1 MATLENRLYLDSE
14 GNPTEQT
21 PTSPIENIASQNL
34 ANEGYVPVSTSNINA
49 GTLAEEP
56 EIDYQTYQES
66 APFNASNIDYTP
78 VAPLGETQQQ
88 ANTMSTELQNLY
100 DQTLGESAYR
110 AEQEEAQGIAGL
122 TATQRDLEA
131 QLKGLIN
138 EAKAIPL
145 QLQEEST
152 GRGITAGG
160 LAPIEASKLRQN
172 AIKALTVNSLL
183 EASRGNLATALDL
196 VDRAVAQKYDPIK
209 EKIAVKIKN
218 LELIRNSEAY
228 TQDER
233 RQAQRQIDIQNAQ
246 LKRVADEEKA
256 ETDKMNI
263 ALEAAK
269 FGVDALTLN
278 KIRNAK
284 DAVEATQ
291 IAQEAGVYASAGEQ
305 FTLSPGQARYDAQ
318 GNLIAQAGDNFTLSP
333 GQTRF
338 DAQGNIMASVI
349 KPDENPL
356 DELLSPNELALFNA
370 PAGSTMRDVM
380 GLIPKTELT
389 GTQKFAEEIKLGQQF
404 EGLVGES
411 RAAATA
417 VGNINASL
425 DIAEKAMGEGK
436 SINAASQG
444 VLVAF
449 QKLLDPTS
457 VVRESEYARSGN
469 GQSLWDRMQGT
480 WQKINQGGAGVTM
493 EELENFVE
501 TANVFLKG
509 YENTALKH
517 AKRMQVIS
525 ERQGLDLN
533 SILTED
539 MVNLINKSHGY
550 KTVDDFLLEATNEQ
564 LDAADALRQTF
575 PDLTDDDLL
584 ELINE
589 QLSFNKVGGD
599 TNQALPEEVAKAE
612 PGEKGGQCGRFV
624 NKATGLGLGDSYQS
638 KMAKMDSSITEPEPG
653 MVFVMPYGSTGH
665 TGFIVAV
672 NWEKGTVTVKDSNYS
687 LDEKVKVHEIPINKI
702 TGLRRTN
709 NLA

>member
-1 MATLENRLYLDSE
+1 MATLENRLYLDPE

-21 PTSPIENIASQNL
+21 PTSPIENIASQDL
-34 ANEGYVPVSTSNINA
+34 ANEGYVPASTSSINA
-49 GTLAEEP
+49 GTLSDQP
-56 EIDYQTYQES
+56 EINYQPYQES

-78 VAPLGETQQQ
+78 IVPMGETQQR
-88 ANTMSTELQNLY
+88 ANDMSNELQNLY

-110 AEQEEAQGIAGL
+110 AEQEEAHDIAGM

-145 QLQEEST
+145 QLQEESA

-196 VDRAVAQKYDPIK
+196 VDRAVAQKFDPIR
-209 EKIAVKIKN
+209 EQIAVKIAN

-233 RQAQRQIDIQNAQ
+233 RQAQRQLDIQNAR
-246 LKRVADEEKA
+246 LKQVADQEKA
-256 ETDKMNI
+256 EQDKMAVAI
-263 ALEAAK
+263 EAAQ
-269 FGVDALTLN
+269 FGVDAATLN
-278 KIRNAK
+278 RIRNAK

-291 IAQEAGVYASAGEQ
+291 IAQAAGVYKK
-305 FTLSPGQARYDAQ
+305 DAEKD
-318 GNLIAQAGDNFTLSP
+318 GFTLSP

-338 DAQGNIMASVI
+338 DAQGNIIASVI
-349 KPDENPL
+349 KPDEDPL
-356 DELLSPNELALFNA
+356 NELLSPNELALFNA

-380 GLIPKTELT
+380 GMIPKTELT
-389 GTQKFAEEIKLGQQF
+389 GTQKFTEEIKLGQQF
-404 EGLVGES
+404 ESLVGDS
-411 RAAATA
+411 RHAATA

-425 DIAEKAMGEGK
+425 VLAKEAMSEGK

-444 VLVAF
+444 ILVAF

-469 GQSLWDRMQGT
+469 GQSLWDRIEGT
-480 WQKINQGGAGVTM
+480 WQKLNQGGAGVTM
-493 EELENFVE
+493 EELENFVN

-509 YENTALKH
+509 YQNTALKH
-517 AKRMQVIS
+517 AERMRVIA

-533 SILTED
+533 SILTRD
-539 MVNLINKSHGY
+539 MIDLLSDKNTF
-550 KTVDDFLLEATNEQ
+550 KTIDDFLLKATNEQ
-564 LDAADALRQTF
+564 IDAADSLKSTY
-575 PDLTDDDLL
+575 PYLTDNDLL
-584 ELINE
+584 DLINE

-599 TNQALPEEVAKAE
+599 TNQALPEKAAMAKA
-612 PGEKGGQCGRFV
+612 GEKGGQCGRFV
-624 NKATGLGLGDSYQS
+624 NQATGLGLGDSYAS
-638 KMAKMDSSITEPEPG
+638 KMAKMDKSITRPEPG

-665 TGFIVAV
+665 TGFVLEV
-672 NWEKGTVTVKDSNYS
+672 RGDKVLVKDSNYS
-687 LDEKVKVHEIPINKI
+687 LDEKVKIHEIPLSKI
-702 TGLRRTN
+702 SGLRRIN
-709 NLA
+709 NFS